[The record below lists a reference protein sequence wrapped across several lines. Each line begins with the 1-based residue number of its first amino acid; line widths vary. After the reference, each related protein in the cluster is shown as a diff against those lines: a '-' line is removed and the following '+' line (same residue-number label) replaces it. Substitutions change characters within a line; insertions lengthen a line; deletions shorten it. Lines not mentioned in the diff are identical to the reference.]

1 MPAAVALAARSA
13 LSSKYSA
20 SASGEAPPR
29 LIRSHLCSLPP
40 ACGSRGTAKALKRI
54 VESTQIKRK
63 MSTASPARGWITC
76 TSTCTVATHQSLP
89 ACCKD
94 SPLSPLSH
102 TRTKFKVAC
111 ANVGIC
117 FERKPQYFSNFKKY
131 GRDTNIKRD
140 AYTVSKAAR
149 RSSAKSAAR
158 L

>member
-29 LIRSHLCSLPP
+29 LIRSHPCSLPP
-40 ACGSRGTAKALKRI
+40 ACGSRGTANALKRI
-54 VESTQIKRK
+54 ESTQIKRK

-102 TRTKFKVAC
+102 TRTKYKSHHSVTTSWA
-111 ANVGIC
+111 
-117 FERKPQYFSNFKKY
+117 RTDKPTEWNQARSTRSAPPSHPNKRPRVPPTRCLRSN
-131 GRDTNIKRD
+131 
-140 AYTVSKAAR
+140 A
-149 RSSAKSAAR
+149 
-158 L
+158 